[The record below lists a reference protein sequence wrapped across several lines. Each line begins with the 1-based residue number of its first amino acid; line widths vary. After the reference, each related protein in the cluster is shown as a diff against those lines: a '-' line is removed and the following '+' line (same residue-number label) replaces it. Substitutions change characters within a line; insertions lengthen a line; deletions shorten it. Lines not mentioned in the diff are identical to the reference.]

1 MKVPLVTKRA
11 VIVGGVAIVRRT
23 IVPHRREGRGT
34 SDGGAGPGETAET
47 IVVETIEEMIV
58 AGTIA
63 VTIKEMIVA
72 GTIAVTIEEV
82 GIIIINC
89 YFFVYNVMLQYRI
102 YLVKRPSRL
111 NAHGKSSVFVNKRP
125 RMAVV
130 LWVELN

>member
-1 MKVPLVTKRA
+1 MINSSVYNYTLLQMMKVPLVTKRA

-63 VTIKEMIVA
+63 VTIKEMIVV

-82 GIIIINC
+82 GIIIINR
-89 YFFVYNVMLQYRI
+89 YFLCTM
-102 YLVKRPSRL
+102 
-111 NAHGKSSVFVNKRP
+111 
-125 RMAVV
+125 
-130 LWVELN
+130 